1 MDLLDGAL
9 VISDSPPMLDS
20 PSTKVGEPG
29 PLHPKSPVNYL
40 DGGVL
45 DCYGS
50 FEGFRAE
57 PKFHVE
63 KSIMAPYLMEH
74 GFEDLYS
81 APQAKGWKPKFE
93 ALKDLTSLDPNVDP
107 DVVEKAADGFSKDLE
122 AIDPKWKKEIM
133 IYDIHTAINGVP
145 GLRYVDG
152 IKRSTSAGFP
162 YRRPKDG
169 LLVPLAPTVD
179 YPDHVH
185 VTPEVEER
193 IEEMVVRLQS
203 NRIPGSVF
211 SAAFKNEA
219 LLRAKAET
227 GKVRLFMMAS
237 IESTIVM
244 RMYLLSFVR
253 VAQMNHYLFECAPG
267 TESQC
272 VEWDWFYQYLTQ
284 FGKKRMIFGDFK
296 GYDRSMHPIF
306 ILKAFDVIARF
317 IIFCTG
323 DLAHA
328 NAVRC
333 IGMEIAFTRL
343 DFFGDL
349 VRLFGQNPSGQA
361 LTAIINGLVNSL
373 SMRYV

>member
-1 MDLLDGAL
+1 
-9 VISDSPPMLDS
+9 
-20 PSTKVGEPG
+20 
-29 PLHPKSPVNYL
+29 
-40 DGGVL
+40 
-45 DCYGS
+45 
-50 FEGFRAE
+50 
-57 PKFHVE
+57 
-63 KSIMAPYLMEH
+63 
-74 GFEDLYS
+74 
-81 APQAKGWKPKFE
+81 
-93 ALKDLTSLDPNVDP
+93 
-107 DVVEKAADGFSKDLE
+107 
-122 AIDPKWKKEIM
+122 
-133 IYDIHTAINGVP
+133 
-145 GLRYVDG
+145 
-152 IKRSTSAGFP
+152 
-162 YRRPKDG
+162 
-169 LLVPLAPTVD
+169 
-179 YPDHVH
+179 
-185 VTPEVEER
+185 
-193 IEEMVVRLQS
+193 MVVRLQS
-203 NRIPGSVF
+203 NQIPGSVF

-349 VRLFGQNPSGQA
+349 VRLFGKNPSGQA

-373 SMRYV
+373 YMRYVYVVCAPERNCLQFKSHVALITYGDDNGMGVSAKIDFFTHTSIRDVLETIGVVYTMADKTRRVAPSSTLLTVVS